1 MVVESDS
8 AKKTEPYGF
17 WHFSFWLIFLVIAL
31 SVTGL
36 LWVFTNQILPASISF
51 AKNPLGFSPFL
62 FGRVSL
68 DYVGFGIP
76 FIVSMI
82 AAAILHRRR
91 VGGRRLSRGLVA
103 LIIVAPIS
111 FLLSQFTPL
120 GGLVSLGKTD
130 VIMMAALSAVLYYN
144 ILRLSSTDSTLLAY
158 PIGFVLG
165 FMSDIESSGYFNG
178 VFGGFGMGDGDFL
191 YPLSFAIAACLF
203 SAAWRPAF
211 NKVYGWQVKYDER
224 RAKRRREQPG
234 TPRL

>member
-1 MVVESDS
+1 
-8 AKKTEPYGF
+8 
-17 WHFSFWLIFLVIAL
+17 
-31 SVTGL
+31 
-36 LWVFTNQILPASISF
+36 
-51 AKNPLGFSPFL
+51 
-62 FGRVSL
+62 
-68 DYVGFGIP
+68 
-76 FIVSMI
+76 
-82 AAAILHRRR
+82 
-91 VGGRRLSRGLVA
+91 
-103 LIIVAPIS
+103 
-111 FLLSQFTPL
+111 
-120 GGLVSLGKTD
+120 
-130 VIMMAALSAVLYYN
+130 MMAALSAVLYYN